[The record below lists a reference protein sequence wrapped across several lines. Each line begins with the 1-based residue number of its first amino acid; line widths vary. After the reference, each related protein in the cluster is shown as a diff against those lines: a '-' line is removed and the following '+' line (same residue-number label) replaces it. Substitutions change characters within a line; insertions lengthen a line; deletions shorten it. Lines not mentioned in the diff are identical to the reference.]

1 MESLAKAAAERGE
14 TDKLL
19 VRTHFGDDAAW
30 QAVLAAGLESW
41 GDDGDQDEEGFES
54 TTYPV
59 DDPALAGWS
68 TEQVREAVAE
78 QDPDL
83 RVLFV
88 ADEETMRSP
97 HRALLAVNM
106 DDEPNFMDQGEYGTE
121 HVTEFG
127 RQFRIVPRHA
137 SGVHVNLWL
146 ANMDFTD
153 WSHTASANPDG
164 VFHDF
169 S

>member
-41 GDDGDQDEEGFES
+41 GDDDDQDEEGFES

-88 ADEETMRSP
+88 ADEVLAQAQQKLAKEAEQTLDQWEAE
-97 HRALLAVNM
+97 HRAKVAALL
-106 DDEPNFMDQGEYGTE
+106 GE
-121 HVTEFG
+121 
-127 RQFRIVPRHA
+127 Q
-137 SGVHVNLWL
+137 
-146 ANMDFTD
+146 
-153 WSHTASANPDG
+153 
-164 VFHDF
+164 
-169 S
+169 